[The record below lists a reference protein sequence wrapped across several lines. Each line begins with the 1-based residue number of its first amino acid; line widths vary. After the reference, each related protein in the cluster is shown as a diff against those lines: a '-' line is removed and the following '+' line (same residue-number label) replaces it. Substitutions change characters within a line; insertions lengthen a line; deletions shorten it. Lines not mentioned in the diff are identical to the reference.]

1 MKKTLLFALLL
12 VSSTLFGQTKEL
24 VLNIEHL
31 LGQSPLTTSAIGTNN
46 LGNQMKYSRLQY
58 YIDDI
63 QVEYNQDSVFEYP
76 QVLLIDALNGN
87 TKVNLGSIQADS
99 ISAIRFA
106 IGVGPDLNN
115 LDPSTY
121 PAAHPLAPKNPS
133 MHWGWT
139 AGYRFVCAEG
149 MGSSAFDQAF
159 ELHGLGNDN
168 YALQTIPTSGVTG
181 GGDTLHIIL
190 KADYSELVRNIGVAQ
205 GVISH
210 GETGSAFQAL
220 KNFNNHVFTSS
231 EGNAA
236 MGDAE
241 LQLEKFEVSLYPNPT
256 NGPVTIKAPQ
266 GAKLEVYNSVGNLV
280 IQRKMQSAQG
290 RMELKTPG
298 MYLVKVSHQGS
309 SSVQKIIVR

>member
-1 MKKTLLFALLL
+1 MKRMILLTFALASISL
-12 VSSTLFGQTKEL
+12 VGQTKEL

-31 LGQSPLTTSAIGTNN
+31 LGQTPLTTSAIGTNN

-58 YIDDI
+58 YVDDI

-76 QVLLIDALNGN
+76 QVLLIDALNG
-87 TKVNLGSIQADS
+87 TTQVNLGSITADS
-99 ISAIRFA
+99 ITAIRFA

-121 PAAHPLAPKNPS
+121 PASHPLAPKNPS

-139 AGYRFVCAEG
+139 SGYRFVCAEG
-149 MGSSAFDQAF
+149 MGSSDFDQAF

-168 YALQTIPTSGVTG
+168 YALQTIPTNGVAG
-181 GGDTLHIIL
+181 GGDTLHINL

-210 GETGSAFQAL
+210 GETGDALQAL
-220 KNFNNHVFTSS
+220 KNFNNYVFTSS

-236 MGDAE
+236 MGDTE
-241 LQLEKFEVSLYPNPT
+241 LQLHGFEMSLYPNPT
-256 NGPVTIKAPQ
+256 QGPLTIKAEQ
-266 GAKLEVYNSVGNLV
+266 GAKLEVYDALGNLV
-280 IQRKMQSAQG
+280 IQRVMQRSEG
-290 RMELKTPG
+290 RIELQTPG
-298 MYLVKVSHQGS
+298 MYLVKVSSHGTS
-309 SSVQKIIVR
+309 SIQKVIVR

>member
-1 MKKTLLFALLL
+1 MKKLLLLTLLFAS
-12 VSSTLFGQTKEL
+12 VAMFGQTKEL

-31 LGQSPLTTSAIGTNN
+31 LGQSPLTTSAVGTNN
-46 LGNQMKYSRLQY
+46 LGNQLKYSRLQY

-63 QVEYNQDSVFEYP
+63 QVEYDQDSVFEYS
-76 QVLLIDALNGN
+76 QVLLIDALNGD

-99 ISAIRFA
+99 ITAIRFA

-121 PAAHPLAPKNPS
+121 PASHPLAPKNPS

-168 YALQTIPTSGVTG
+168 FALQTIPTNGVSG
-181 GGDTLHIIL
+181 GGDTLHIML
-190 KADYSELVRNIGVAQ
+190 KADYSELVRNIGVDQ

-241 LQLEKFEVSLYPNPT
+241 LQLEEFEVSLYPNPT
-256 NGPVTIKAPQ
+256 QGPLNIKAAQ
-266 GAKLEVYNSVGNLV
+266 GAKLEVYDALGNLV
-280 IQRKMQSAQG
+280 IERTMQRAEG
-290 RMELKTPG
+290 RVELKTSG
-298 MYLVKVSHQGS
+298 MYLVKVSSLNRS
-309 SSVQKIIVR
+309 SIQKVIVK

>member
-1 MKKTLLFALLL
+1 MKRFLLF
-12 VSSTLFGQTKEL
+12 TLMFASVTMVGQTKEL

-31 LGQSPLTTSAIGTNN
+31 LGQNPLTTSAIGTNN

-58 YIDDI
+58 YVDDI
-63 QVEYNQDSVFEYP
+63 QVEYDQDSVFEFP
-76 QVLLIDALNGN
+76 QVLLIDALDGD

-99 ISAIRFA
+99 ITAIRFA

-121 PAAHPLAPKNPS
+121 PASHPLAPKNPS

-149 MGSSAFDQAF
+149 MGSSNFDQAF

-168 YALQTIPTSGVTG
+168 YALQTIPTNGVAG
-181 GGDTLHIIL
+181 GGDTLHIML
-190 KADYSELVRNIGVAQ
+190 KADYSQLVRNIGVAQ

-210 GETGSAFQAL
+210 GETGDALQAL
-220 KNFNNHVFTSS
+220 KNFNNYVFTSS

-241 LQLEKFEVSLYPNPT
+241 LQLGKFEVSLYPNPT
-256 NGPVTIKAPQ
+256 RGPLTIKAEQ
-266 GAKLEVYNSVGNLV
+266 GAKLEVYNALGNLI
-280 IQRKMQSAQG
+280 IQRVLQRAEG
-290 RMELKTPG
+290 RIELKTPG
-298 MYLVKVSHQGS
+298 MYLVKISAHNTMSIHKV
-309 SSVQKIIVR
+309 IVK